1 MDIEELLVDFYN
13 GAHTL
18 DVVAAWAYVV
28 ANRQAVLERLASFQ
42 RAYERL
48 IELHAAG
55 KIGVGTADF
64 SAGNLELV
72 KRINR
77 LIGPGFD
84 SDEARQAAQEIHTLA
99 ERCVGALKESDTLPA
114 GQGGQ

>member
-1 MDIEELLVDFYN
+1 MDIEDLLVDFYN
-13 GAHTL
+13 GAHAL
-18 DVVAAWAYVV
+18 DVVVAWAYVV
-28 ANRQAVLERLASFQ
+28 ANRQTILESIASFEK
-42 RAYERL
+42 AYERL

-64 SAGNLELV
+64 SAGNLDLV

-84 SDEARQAAQEIHTLA
+84 SDEARQAAQEIHDLA
-99 ERCVGALKESDTLPA
+99 ERCVRALKESDTSPA
-114 GQGGQ
+114 GQGSP

>member
-1 MDIEELLVDFYN
+1 MDIEDSLVDFYN
-13 GAHTL
+13 GAHAL

-28 ANRQAVLERLASFQ
+28 ANRRDVLERLASFEK
-42 RAYERL
+42 AYERL

-72 KRINR
+72 KRVNR
-77 LIGPGFD
+77 LIAPGFD
-84 SDEARQAAQEIHTLA
+84 SDEARQSAQEIHALA
-99 ERCVGALKESDTLPA
+99 ERCVRALKESDTSPA